1 MLLNFGFLLRMHL
14 PQVCLIELDQSQLV
28 APLEREE
35 KDAAEALLVE
45 QVGTS
50 PILHVFVVGLLSL
63 SYLFTYMSA
72 SPPWR

>member
-50 PILHVFVVGLLSL
+50 PMLYFGQVSQISPFKEMEFLSGKI
-63 SYLFTYMSA
+63 
-72 SPPWR
+72 